1 MNKRKELHELLENV
15 IGNSNVYY
23 QPPASITMQYPAIVY
38 SRSNIDNTHAENKIY
53 KQTYAYDV
61 IVIDYVA
68 DSEIV
73 AKVAKLPYC
82 SFNRHYTS
90 DNLYHDSFTIY
101 Y

>member
-23 QPPASITMQYPAIVY
+23 QPPASVMMQYPAIVY
-38 SRSNIDNTHAENKIY
+38 SRTNISNTYADNLAY
-53 KQTYAYDV
+53 KQRYAYNV
-61 IVIDYVA
+61 IVIDYAA

-73 AKVAKLPYC
+73 AKVAKLPMC
-82 SFNRHYTS
+82 RFNRHYVA
-90 DNLYHDSFTIY
+90 DNLYHDSFIIY